1 MNLSL
6 THFCLPLEIM
16 MKVFITVSLLIAV
29 LSMEILA
36 ASLNTPKAHEETP
49 AEERTFGLLALFA
62 LWPAIKGFF
71 SKIFLPVTY

>member
-1 MNLSL
+1 MNISF
-6 THFCLPLEIM
+6 HFLEIM
-16 MKVFITVSLLIAV
+16 MKVLVTVAFLVAL

-36 ASLNTPKAHEETP
+36 ASLNVSPKAQQETP
-49 AEERTFGLLALFA
+49 EAEERTFGLLALFA